1 MKEKTHELTRRDF
14 LKKSAISTLG
24 LMATGVLGGA
34 AIAGAEAPSGTYI
47 PGTYSAEAKGAQ
59 GTVTVTMTFDAES
72 ITDVKVDVSQE
83 TPSIGG
89 MHGEELEQAILAAQ
103 SAHIDTITSATMTS
117 TAART
122 AAAACIAQAKG
133 ETVEVV
139 SNEPAGPSARPFGYM
154 CDEDWLGEAPVIDD
168 SEITATYEADVVVVG
183 GGHAGTQAALA
194 AAQGG
199 AKVAVLE
206 KHEDGEIIY
215 RGDDICSYNSKL
227 LEGWGFGPYDL
238 EAIVNEYVRRAN
250 GRCDTDVVRAF
261 VYNSGEMMDNI
272 ASLVPE
278 TSNVFD
284 YEGGQCIVQIGY
296 NMKDGSYYPA
306 EAEGYYAW
314 ASTFQSIGTQN
325 PNPVGKKQLTG
336 ISRLTEL
343 ETYCREAA
351 EDLGA
356 TWYCGHTSVVLT
368 KDDNGAVTGVIA
380 KNADKQYVKFVAKK
394 GVILATG
401 DFGANTDMVWQLC
414 SEVAEYAERV
424 GSPRENVGGMTDCD
438 GSGHKQGCWAGG
450 MIETHPRP
458 IAVNCPMLGFG
469 PWGTAP
475 TIWLNCQGKR
485 FMNEAMSGL
494 ALVQSL
500 HQPMPELGKTANFA
514 VMDAK
519 YMQAIQLAGLDHGA
533 PNWGYQEGMDLFQS
547 DMDALDPAVGV
558 GDVTGLEI
566 ANKAF
571 HMMSKVY
578 IGETLEDAL
587 RNAGLSD
594 EVIANTVASVERY
607 NELCEA
613 GDDVDYCKSPKYLV
627 PINEGPFYVSMQT
640 TAGLY
645 NCGLNTITGLVVNG
659 NMQVLNADRSAVI
672 PGLYAVGNCMGQR
685 FGNAYS
691 CPSAGNNMGNAM
703 TTGRVAGKHAAA
715 L

>member
-1 MKEKTHELTRRDF
+1 MKEEKRVFTRRDF
-14 LKKSAISTLG
+14 LKKTAIGTLG
-24 LMATGVLGGA
+24 MMATGILGGVT
-34 AIAGAEAPSGTYI
+34 IASAEERGTYI
-47 PGTYSAEAKGAQ
+47 PGTYSAEARGAQ
-59 GTVTVTMTFDAES
+59 GTVTVTMTFDAEN

-83 TPSIGG
+83 TPTIGG
-89 MHGEELEQAILAAQ
+89 MHGEELEQAIMAAQ
-103 SAHIDTITSATMTS
+103 SAHIDTIATATMTS

-139 SNEPAGPSARPFGYM
+139 AEEKSSEPSYM

-168 SEITATYEADVVVVG
+168 SDIAEVYEADVVVVG

-206 KHEDGEIIY
+206 KHEDGEIVY

-227 LEGWGFGPYDL
+227 LESWGFGPYDL

-278 TSNVFD
+278 TSNMLD

-314 ASTFQSIGTQN
+314 ASTFQTIGTQN

-336 ISRLTEL
+336 VSRLTEI
-343 ETYCREAA
+343 ETYCRDAA

-356 TWYCGHTSVVLT
+356 QWYCGHTSVVLT
-368 KDDNGAVTGVIA
+368 QDDDGAVTGVIA
-380 KNADKQYVKFVAKK
+380 KNTEGKYVKFAAKK
-394 GVILATG
+394 AVILATG
-401 DFGANTDMVWQLC
+401 DFGANTDMVWELC

-485 FMNEAMSGL
+485 FMNEGMSGL

-514 VMDAK
+514 VMDSK

-533 PNWGYQEGMDLFQS
+533 PNWGYQEGMDLFQA
-547 DMDALDPAVGV
+547 DMEALDPAVGS

-566 ANKAF
+566 ANKSF

-578 IGETLEDAL
+578 IGETLEEAL
-587 RNAGLSD
+587 ANAGLSE
-594 EVIANTVASVERY
+594 EVIENTIASVKRY
-607 NELCEA
+607 NELCAA
-613 GDDVDYCKSPKYLV
+613 GDDVDYCKSAKYLV
-627 PINEGPFYVSMQT
+627 PIDEGPFYVSMQT

-659 NMQVLNADRSAVI
+659 DMQVLNADRSKVI

-685 FGNAYS
+685 FGNSYS

-703 TTGRVAGKHAAA
+703 TTGRVAGKHAAS

>member
-1 MKEKTHELTRRDF
+1 MKEEKRVFTRRDF
-14 LKKSAISTLG
+14 LKKTAIGTLG
-24 LMATGVLGGA
+24 MMATGILGGVT
-34 AIAGAEAPSGTYI
+34 IASAEERGTYI
-47 PGTYSAEAKGAQ
+47 PGTYSAEARGAQ
-59 GTVTVTMTFDAES
+59 GTVTVTMTFDAEN

-83 TPSIGG
+83 TPTIGG
-89 MHGEELEQAILAAQ
+89 MHGEELEQAIMAAQ
-103 SAHIDTITSATMTS
+103 SAHIDTIATATMTS

-139 SNEPAGPSARPFGYM
+139 AEEKSSEPSARPFGYM

-168 SEITATYEADVVVVG
+168 SDIAEVYEADVVVVG

-206 KHEDGEIIY
+206 KHEDGEIVY

-227 LEGWGFGPYDL
+227 LESWGFGPYDL

-278 TSNVFD
+278 TSNMLD

-314 ASTFQSIGTQN
+314 ASTFQTIGTQN

-336 ISRLTEL
+336 VSRLTEI
-343 ETYCREAA
+343 ETYCRDAA

-356 TWYCGHTSVVLT
+356 QWYCGHTSVVLT
-368 KDDNGAVTGVIA
+368 QDDDGAVTGVIA
-380 KNADKQYVKFVAKK
+380 KNTEGKYVKFAAKK
-394 GVILATG
+394 AVILATG
-401 DFGANTDMVWQLC
+401 DFGANTDMVWELC

-450 MIETHPRP
+450 I
-458 IAVNCPMLGFG
+458 
-469 PWGTAP
+469 
-475 TIWLNCQGKR
+475 
-485 FMNEAMSGL
+485 MNEGMSGL

-514 VMDAK
+514 VMDSK

-533 PNWGYQEGMDLFQS
+533 PNWGYQEGMDLFQA
-547 DMDALDPAVGV
+547 DMEALDPAVGS

-566 ANKAF
+566 ANKSF

-578 IGETLEDAL
+578 IGETLEEAL
-587 RNAGLSD
+587 ANAGLSE
-594 EVIANTVASVERY
+594 EVIENTVASVKRY
-607 NELCEA
+607 NELCAA
-613 GDDVDYCKSPKYLV
+613 GDDVDYCKSAKYLV
-627 PINEGPFYVSMQT
+627 PIDEGPFYVSMQT

-659 NMQVLNADRSAVI
+659 DMQVLNADRSKVI

-685 FGNAYS
+685 FGNSYS

-703 TTGRVAGKHAAA
+703 TTGRVAGKHAAS

>member
-1 MKEKTHELTRRDF
+1 M
-14 LKKSAISTLG
+14 
-24 LMATGVLGGA
+24 
-34 AIAGAEAPSGTYI
+34 
-47 PGTYSAEAKGAQ
+47 
-59 GTVTVTMTFDAES
+59 
-72 ITDVKVDVSQE
+72 
-83 TPSIGG
+83 
-89 MHGEELEQAILAAQ
+89 
-103 SAHIDTITSATMTS
+103 
-117 TAART
+117 
-122 AAAACIAQAKG
+122 
-133 ETVEVV
+133 
-139 SNEPAGPSARPFGYM
+139 
-154 CDEDWLGEAPVIDD
+154 
-168 SEITATYEADVVVVG
+168 
-183 GGHAGTQAALA
+183 
-194 AAQGG
+194 
-199 AKVAVLE
+199 
-206 KHEDGEIIY
+206 
-215 RGDDICSYNSKL
+215 
-227 LEGWGFGPYDL
+227 
-238 EAIVNEYVRRAN
+238 
-250 GRCDTDVVRAF
+250 RAF

-380 KNADKQYVKFVAKK
+380 KNSDKKYVKFVAKK
-394 GVILATG
+394 AVILATG

-514 VMDAK
+514 VMDANYMK
-519 YMQAIQLAGLDHGA
+519 YIQLAGLDHGA
-533 PNWGYQEGMDLFQS
+533 PNWGYQEGMDLFES
-547 DMDALDPAVGV
+547 DMQALDPAVGS

-566 ANKAF
+566 ANKSF

-578 IGETLEDAL
+578 IGETLEEAL

-594 EVIANTVASVERY
+594 ETIANTIASIDRY

-613 GDDVDYCKSPKYLV
+613 GDDVDYCKSPKYLL
-627 PINEGPFYVSMQT
+627 PINQGPFYVSMQT

-672 PGLYAVGNCMGQR
+672 TGLYAVGNCMGQR

>member
-1 MKEKTHELTRRDF
+1 MSEKHALTRRDF
-14 LKKSAISTLG
+14 LKKSAVSALG
-24 LMATGVLGGA
+24 VMAGSLLGGTA
-34 AIAGAEAPSGTYI
+34 VSFAEERGTYI

-59 GTVTVTMTFDAES
+59 GIVTVTMTFDAES

-89 MHGEELEQAILAAQ
+89 AHGEDLEKAIMEAQ
-103 SAHIDTITSATMTS
+103 GTHFDAITSATMTS
-117 TAART
+117 TAAKT

-133 ETVEVV
+133 ETVEVAV
-139 SNEPAGPSARPFGYM
+139 EAPKEAGVRPFGYM

-168 SEITATYEADVVVVG
+168 TEITATYDADVVVVG

-206 KHEDGEIIY
+206 KHADGEIIY

-227 LEGWGFGPYDL
+227 LESWGFGPYDL

-250 GRCDTDVVRAF
+250 GRCDTDVIRAF

-284 YEGGQCIVQIGY
+284 YAGGQCIVQIGY

-325 PNPVGKKQLTG
+325 PNPVGKAQRTG

-343 ETYCREAA
+343 ETYCRDAA

-356 TWYCGHTSVVLT
+356 IWYCEHTSVVLT
-368 KDDNGAVTGVIA
+368 KDADGRVNGVIA
-380 KNADKQYVKFVAKK
+380 KNADKQYVKFNAKK
-394 GVILATG
+394 AVILATG
-401 DFGANTDMVWQLC
+401 DFGANTDMVWELC

-485 FMNEAMSGL
+485 FMNEGMSGL

-514 VMDAK
+514 VMDANYMK
-519 YMQAIQLAGLDHGA
+519 YIQLAGLDHGA
-533 PNWGYQEGMDLFQS
+533 PNWGYQEGMDLFES
-547 DMDALDPAVGV
+547 DMEALDPAVGS

-566 ANKAF
+566 ANKSF

-578 IGETLEDAL
+578 VGDTLEDAL

-594 EVIANTVASVERY
+594 EVIANTAASVERY
-607 NELCEA
+607 NELCKN
-613 GDDVDYCKSPKYLV
+613 GDDVDYCKSAKYLL
-627 PINEGPFYVSMQT
+627 PIEQGPFYVSMQT

-659 NMQVLNADRSAVI
+659 NMQVLNADRSQVI

-691 CPSAGNNMGNAM
+691 CPSAGNNMGNAL
-703 TTGRVAGKHAAA
+703 TTGRVAGKPAAA

>member
-1 MKEKTHELTRRDF
+1 MD
-14 LKKSAISTLG
+14 
-24 LMATGVLGGA
+24 
-34 AIAGAEAPSGTYI
+34 
-47 PGTYSAEAKGAQ
+47 AQ
-59 GTVTVTMTFDAES
+59 GTHFDA
-72 ITDVKVDVSQE
+72 
-83 TPSIGG
+83 
-89 MHGEELEQAILAAQ
+89 
-103 SAHIDTITSATMTS
+103 ITSATMTS
-117 TAART
+117 TAAKT

-133 ETVEVV
+133 ETVEVAV
-139 SNEPAGPSARPFGYM
+139 EAPKEPGVRPFGYM
-154 CDEDWLGEAPVIDD
+154 CDEDWLGEAPVIDEA
-168 SEITATYEADVVVVG
+168 EITATYDADVVVVG

-206 KHEDGEIIY
+206 KHADGEIIY

-227 LEGWGFGPYDL
+227 LESWGFGPYDL

-250 GRCDTDVVRAF
+250 GRCDTDVIRAF

-284 YEGGQCIVQIGY
+284 YAGGQCIVQIGY

-325 PNPVGKKQLTG
+325 PNPVGKAQRTG
-336 ISRLTEL
+336 DSRLTEL
-343 ETYCREAA
+343 ETYCRDAA

-356 TWYCGHTSVVLT
+356 TWYCEHTSVVLT
-368 KDDNGAVTGVIA
+368 KDADGRVNGVIA
-380 KNADKQYVKFVAKK
+380 KNADKQYVKFNARKA
-394 GVILATG
+394 VILATG
-401 DFGANTDMVWQLC
+401 DFGANTDMVWELC

-485 FMNEAMSGL
+485 FMNEGMSGL

-514 VMDAK
+514 VMDANYMK
-519 YMQAIQLAGLDHGA
+519 YIQLAGLDHGA
-533 PNWGYQEGMDLFQS
+533 PNWGYQEGMDLFES
-547 DMDALDPAVGV
+547 DMQALDP
-558 GDVTGLEI
+558 
-566 ANKAF
+566 
-571 HMMSKVY
+571 
-578 IGETLEDAL
+578 
-587 RNAGLSD
+587 
-594 EVIANTVASVERY
+594 
-607 NELCEA
+607 
-613 GDDVDYCKSPKYLV
+613 
-627 PINEGPFYVSMQT
+627 
-640 TAGLY
+640 
-645 NCGLNTITGLVVNG
+645 
-659 NMQVLNADRSAVI
+659 
-672 PGLYAVGNCMGQR
+672 AVGNCMGQR

-691 CPSAGNNMGNAM
+691 CPSAGNNMGNAL

>member
-1 MKEKTHELTRRDF
+1 
-14 LKKSAISTLG
+14 
-24 LMATGVLGGA
+24 
-34 AIAGAEAPSGTYI
+34 
-47 PGTYSAEAKGAQ
+47 
-59 GTVTVTMTFDAES
+59 
-72 ITDVKVDVSQE
+72 
-83 TPSIGG
+83 
-89 MHGEELEQAILAAQ
+89 
-103 SAHIDTITSATMTS
+103 MTS
-117 TAART
+117 TAAKT

-133 ETVEVV
+133 ETVEVAV
-139 SNEPAGPSARPFGYM
+139 EAPKEPGVRPFGYM

-168 SEITATYEADVVVVG
+168 AEITATYDADVVVVG

-206 KHEDGEIIY
+206 KHADGEIIY

-227 LEGWGFGPYDL
+227 LESWGFGPYDL

-250 GRCDTDVVRAF
+250 GRCDTDVIRAF

-284 YEGGQCIVQIGY
+284 YAGGQCIVQIGY

-325 PNPVGKKQLTG
+325 PNPVGKAQRTG
-336 ISRLTEL
+336 VSRLTEL
-343 ETYCREAA
+343 ETYCRDAA

-356 TWYCGHTSVVLT
+356 TWYCEHSSVVLT
-368 KDDNGAVTGVIA
+368 KDADGRVNGVIA
-380 KNADKQYVKFVAKK
+380 KNADKQYVKFNAKK
-394 GVILATG
+394 AVILATG
-401 DFGANTDMVWQLC
+401 DFGANTDMVWELC

-485 FMNEAMSGL
+485 FMNEGMSGL

-514 VMDAK
+514 VMDANYMK
-519 YMQAIQLAGLDHGA
+519 YIQLAGLDHGA

-547 DMDALDPAVGV
+547 DMEALDPAVGSATRSSPAPSPPLTATTSCV
-558 GDVTGLEI
+558 KTATTWI
-566 ANKAF
+566 TA
-571 HMMSKVY
+571 SPQ
-578 IGETLEDAL
+578 
-587 RNAGLSD
+587 
-594 EVIANTVASVERY
+594 NT
-607 NELCEA
+607 
-613 GDDVDYCKSPKYLV
+613 
-627 PINEGPFYVSMQT
+627 
-640 TAGLY
+640 
-645 NCGLNTITGLVVNG
+645 
-659 NMQVLNADRSAVI
+659 
-672 PGLYAVGNCMGQR
+672 
-685 FGNAYS
+685 S
-691 CPSAGNNMGNAM
+691 CPSSRAPSTSVCRPPRAS
-703 TTGRVAGKHAAA
+703 TTAA
-715 L
+715 